1 VLRPMGELEG
11 VFCFGGPRLIA
22 LACFAGGNPNCPG
35 RDPGHKS
42 SHPHLSK
49 HKVQKNRSKMDYVMK
64 VRD

>member
-1 VLRPMGELEG
+1 MGDRKEAFVLEAPRP
-11 VFCFGGPRLIA
+11 IA